1 MPTVA
6 TKLTA
11 LLRIAMVPSR
21 RSSELA
27 GRPFKVATRASS
39 CCKMFM
45 VPLKVFSL
53 LEMGMVMG
61 ELRTST
67 GDAAMDNARKRVV
80 DRDAAWSM
88 IDHWQYSNVRTIP
101 LYMW

>member
-1 MPTVA
+1 
-6 TKLTA
+6 
-11 LLRIAMVPSR
+11 
-21 RSSELA
+21 
-27 GRPFKVATRASS
+27 
-39 CCKMFM
+39 M

-67 GDAAMDNARKRVV
+67 GDAAMDKPEARRRIV
-80 DRDAAWSM
+80 DRDAARIM

-101 LYMW
+101 DFVAHYICGDERK